1 MMLTI
6 LAESAL
12 RAFVLGGAVWL
23 GLTLFRVRIPSA
35 HMTAWIMVLLASL
48 SMPLLMHWTT
58 VTVTVQAPAMPAMVP
73 LEALPSAQSLGPEAL
88 PALPVP
94 AGGVSAATSQLS
106 HHGAAVDWWM
116 VATVIY
122 ALVAAFMLL
131 RLALGLHLTWR
142 IVRASRPLHEKW
154 TADWDVR
161 VSSAITGP
169 VTVGS
174 IILVPSDHA
183 DWDATKRQAVLAHEG
198 AHVTHGDFYLLL
210 LASLNRVLFWFSP
223 FAWWQLARLAELAE
237 IISDDRAIEVLSDRV
252 SYAEVLLEL
261 VQGAQGKGQGRAPGT
276 IQGIIQG
283 NSVALE
289 MARGFTVP
297 TRIEIILAAATLPP
311 RLGWRKRLSIV
322 AAILPFVIASAGS
335 IAYRTV
341 PAAAHGVDAAIDGA
355 ATARRPQHTTFYAM
369 GSGNAVF
376 AISGE
381 GDDLFGQVT
390 GARRLH
396 LAALT
401 DGSYS
406 YSAAA
411 GEITFAGGYDRQS
424 AELALRQSGRE
435 VRAVRIASLSG
446 ETAASDKARADQY
459 VGWYRLTPT
468 RVLTVTREG
477 DHVLAQDTGQPPV
490 ELAAIG
496 ADAFSGRN
504 GEVVIFLRDDK
515 DQNNPKVD
523 RILFQEPVYGPRIA
537 RRVDAEQ
544 ARAVEAAFTRRVAE
558 ISSRFAEQTPAPGS
572 REAVLRGIEDVRR
585 GTPNYDRMSEGLAA
599 SIKRQLP
606 NLQTM
611 LASFGEV
618 DQIFFR
624 GVGGAG
630 YDIYGVTFANGSAE
644 FRIALASDGK
654 VNDVVLHADGNGEP
668 GGVVECG
675 KEASLKPPSNNIPIH
690 IVLFNN
696 TGSDVQIYNLD
707 AAGRR
712 TEHGTIADSK
722 WSMVLTSVNSPWVI
736 TDRSGQCLQVVLPGL
751 DTRYHPIETGATD
764 ARLSAKPSRNAPQAG
779 SEEGLREY
787 IIGLAQGQPNYD
799 HMTPELADWTRL
811 ELPYDQ
817 AIMKKLGELR
827 ALSFRGLTR
836 TGMNIY
842 MASFANGTAEWRIGL
857 ARNGAISRIAL
868 GPQY

>member
-1 MMLTI
+1 MMLSI

-23 GLTLFRVRIPSA
+23 GLHLFRVRIPSA

-58 VTVTVQAPAMPAMVP
+58 VTFTMQAPPMPP
-73 LEALPSAQSLGPEAL
+73 LEALPSAELLRPEAL
-88 PALPVP
+88 PALPAP
-94 AGGVSAATSQLS
+94 EGDVSVATSHPG
-106 HHGAAVDWWM
+106 HHGTAVDWWT

-122 ALVAAFMLL
+122 VLVTAFMLL

-154 TADWDVR
+154 TDDWDVR
-161 VSSAITGP
+161 ASSDITGP

-174 IILVPSDHA
+174 TILVPPDYT

-198 AHVTHGDFYLLL
+198 AHVANGDFHLLL
-210 LASLNRVLFWFSP
+210 LASLNRAIFWFSP

-237 IISDDRAIEVLSDRV
+237 IISDDRAIEALSDRV

-261 VQGAQGKGQGRAPGT
+261 VQGAQGKAQGKA
-276 IQGIIQG
+276 QG
-283 NSVALE
+283 NSQGNSLALE

-311 RLGWRKRLSIV
+311 RLGWRKRFSIV
-322 AAILPFVIASAGS
+322 AVILPFVIVSAGS

-341 PAAAHGVDAAIDGA
+341 PAAAHAVDAATDGA
-355 ATARRPQHTTFYAM
+355 ATERRPQHTAFYAM
-369 GSGNAVF
+369 GSGAVF

-390 GARRLH
+390 GARRLR
-396 LAALT
+396 LAALK
-401 DGSYS
+401 DGTYS

-411 GEITFAGGYDRQS
+411 GEITFAGGYDPQS
-424 AELALRQSGRE
+424 KELALRQYGHE
-435 VRAVRIASLSG
+435 ARAVRIAELSG
-446 ETAASDKARADQY
+446 EASASDKARLDQY

-468 RVLTVTREG
+468 RVLAVTREG
-477 DHVLAQDTGQPPV
+477 DHVLAQDTGRAPA
-490 ELAAIG
+490 ELAASG
-496 ADAFSGRN
+496 TDAFMGEN

-515 DQNNPKVD
+515 AQDDSRIN
-523 RILFQEPVYGPRIA
+523 RILFQDPVYGPRIA
-537 RRVDAEQ
+537 PRVDAAQ
-544 ARAVEAAFTRRVAE
+544 ARAAEAAFARRVAE
-558 ISSRFAEQTPAPGS
+558 VSSRFAEQAPAPGS
-572 REAVLRGIEDVRR
+572 REAVLRGIEDIRR
-585 GTPNYDRMSEGLAA
+585 GTPNYDRMGEGLAA
-599 SIKRQLP
+599 NIRRQLP
-606 NLQTM
+606 DLQAM
-611 LASFGEV
+611 LVSFGAV

-630 YDIYGVTFANGSAE
+630 YDIYGVKFANGSAE
-644 FRIALASDGK
+644 FRVLLAPDGK
-654 VNDVVLHADGNGEP
+654 VRDVLMHADGNDEP
-668 GGVVECG
+668 GGAVECG
-675 KEASLKPPSNNIPIH
+675 KEASLKPPSDNIPIH
-690 IVLFNN
+690 ITLFNN
-696 TGSDVQIYNLD
+696 TGSDIQIYNLD
-707 AAGRR
+707 RNGGR
-712 TEHGTIADSK
+712 TEHGTIADSR
-722 WSMVLTSVNSPWVI
+722 WSVVLTSVNSPWVV
-736 TDRSGQCLQVVLPGL
+736 TDRSGQCLQVVLPGQ
-751 DTRYHPIETGATD
+751 DTRYHPIEAGGTD
-764 ARLSAKPSRNAPQAG
+764 MPVRSSKASRNAPQAG

>member
-1 MMLTI
+1 MMLSI

-23 GLTLFRVRIPSA
+23 GLYFFRVRIPSA
-35 HMTAWIMVLLASL
+35 HMTAWTMVLLASL

-58 VTVTVQAPAMPAMVP
+58 VTFTVQAPP
-73 LEALPSAQSLGPEAL
+73 LPPLDVLPSTEPTRPEAL
-88 PALPVP
+88 PTLPAP
-94 AGGVSAATSQLS
+94 EGGVSVATSHPG
-106 HHGAAVDWWM
+106 HHGIAVNWWM

-122 ALVAAFMLL
+122 VLVAAFMLL

-161 VSSAITGP
+161 ASSDITGP

-174 IILVPSDHA
+174 TILVPPDYT

-198 AHVTHGDFYLLL
+198 AHIANGDFYLLL

-237 IISDDRAIEVLSDRV
+237 IISDDRAIEALSDRI

-261 VQGAQGKGQGRAPGT
+261 VQGAQRKS
-276 IQGIIQG
+276 QGIVQG
-283 NSVALE
+283 NLQGKAIALE

-311 RLGWRKRLSIV
+311 RLGWRKRFSIV
-322 AAILPFVIASAGS
+322 AVTLPFVIVSAGS
-335 IAYRTV
+335 IVYRTV
-341 PAAAHGVDAAIDGA
+341 PAAAHAVDAATDGA
-355 ATARRPQHTTFYAM
+355 ATAHRPPHTAFYAM
-369 GSGNAVF
+369 GSGAVF

-381 GDDLFGQVT
+381 GDELFGQVT
-390 GARRLH
+390 GARRLR
-396 LAALT
+396 LAALK
-401 DGSYS
+401 DGSTS

-411 GEITFAGGYDRQS
+411 GEITFAGGYDPRS
-424 AELALRQSGRE
+424 KELALRQHGHE
-435 VRAVRIASLSG
+435 VRAVRIAELSR
-446 ETAASDKARADQY
+446 EASASDKGRSDQY

-468 RVLTVTREG
+468 RVLAVTREG
-477 DHVLAQDTGQPPV
+477 DHVLAQDTGRAPA
-490 ELAAIG
+490 ELAASST
-496 ADAFSGRN
+496 DAFMGEN

-515 DQNNPKVD
+515 AEIN
-523 RILFQEPVYGPRIA
+523 RILFQDPVYGPRIA
-537 RRVDAEQ
+537 PRVDAEQ
-544 ARAVEAAFTRRVAE
+544 ARVAEAAFARRVAE
-558 ISSRFAEQTPAPGS
+558 VSSRFAEQTPAPGS
-572 REAVLRGIEDVRR
+572 REAVLRGIEDIRR

-599 SIKRQLP
+599 NIRRQLP
-606 NLQTM
+606 GLQAM
-611 LASFGEV
+611 IASFGEV

-624 GVGGAG
+624 GVGGSG
-630 YDIYGVTFANGSAE
+630 YDIYGVKFANGSAE
-644 FRIALASDGK
+644 FRVLLAGDGK
-654 VNDVVLHADGNGEP
+654 VNDVVLHADGNDEP

-675 KEASLKPPSNNIPIH
+675 KEASLKPPSDNIPIH
-690 IVLFNN
+690 ITLFNN
-696 TGSDVQIYNLD
+696 TGRDIQIYNLD
-707 AAGRR
+707 RSGGR

-722 WSMVLTSVNSPWVI
+722 WSVIQTSVNSPWVI
-736 TDRSGQCLQVVLPGL
+736 TDRSGQCLQVVLPGE
-751 DTRYHPIETGATD
+751 DTRYHPIEAGGTD
-764 ARLSAKPSRNAPQAG
+764 MTVRSSKPSRNAPQAG

-787 IIGLAQGQPNYD
+787 IIGLSQGQPNYD

-811 ELPYDQ
+811 QLPYDQ
-817 AIMKKLGELR
+817 AVVRKLGELR

-857 ARNGAISRIAL
+857 ARNGAVARIAL

>member
-1 MMLTI
+1 MMLSI

-23 GLTLFRVRIPSA
+23 GLQLFRVRIPSA

-58 VTVTVQAPAMPAMVP
+58 VTFTVQAPPMPP
-73 LEALPSAQSLGPEAL
+73 LEALPSAELLRPEAL
-88 PALPVP
+88 PALP
-94 AGGVSAATSQLS
+94 ALEGGVSVATSHPG
-106 HHGAAVDWWM
+106 HHGTAVSWWM
-116 VATVIY
+116 VATVLY
-122 ALVAAFMLL
+122 VLVAAFMLL

-154 TADWDVR
+154 TDDWDVR
-161 VSSAITGP
+161 ASSGITGP

-174 IILVPSDHA
+174 TILVPPDYT

-198 AHVTHGDFYLLL
+198 AHVANGDFYLLL

-237 IISDDRAIEVLSDRV
+237 IISDDRAIEALSDRV

-261 VQGAQGKGQGRAPGT
+261 VQGAQGKA
-276 IQGIIQG
+276 QG
-283 NSVALE
+283 NSLALE

-311 RLGWRKRLSIV
+311 RLGWRKRFSIV
-322 AAILPFVIASAGS
+322 AVILPFVIVSAGS

-341 PAAAHGVDAAIDGA
+341 PAAAHAVDAATDGA
-355 ATARRPQHTTFYAM
+355 ATAHRPLHTAFYGM
-369 GSGNAVF
+369 GSGAVF

-381 GDDLFGQVT
+381 GDELFGQVT
-390 GARRLH
+390 GARRLR
-396 LAALT
+396 LAAMK
-401 DGSYS
+401 DGTYS

-411 GEITFAGGYDRQS
+411 GEITFAGGYDPQS
-424 AELALRQSGRE
+424 KELALRQHGHE
-435 VRAVRIASLSG
+435 ARAVRIAELSG
-446 ETAASDKARADQY
+446 ETVASDKSRPDQY

-468 RVLTVTREG
+468 RVLAVTREG
-477 DHVLAQDTGQPPV
+477 DHVLAQDTGRAPG
-490 ELAAIG
+490 ELAASG
-496 ADAFSGRN
+496 TDAFVGEN

-515 DQNNPKVD
+515 AEIN
-523 RILFQEPVYGPRIA
+523 RILFQDPVYGPRIA
-537 RRVDAEQ
+537 PRVDAEQ
-544 ARAVEAAFTRRVAE
+544 ARGAEAAFARRVAE
-558 ISSRFAEQTPAPGS
+558 VSSRFAEQTPAPGS
-572 REAVLRGIEDVRR
+572 REAVLRGIEDIKR

-599 SIKRQLP
+599 IIRRQLP
-606 NLQTM
+606 DLQAM
-611 LASFGEV
+611 LVSFGAV

-630 YDIYGVTFANGSAE
+630 YDIYGVKFANGSAE
-644 FRIALASDGK
+644 FRVLLAGDGK
-654 VNDVVLHADGNGEP
+654 VRDVVIHADGNDEP
-668 GGVVECG
+668 GGAVECG
-675 KEASLKPPSNNIPIH
+675 KEASLKPPSDNIPIH
-690 IVLFNN
+690 ITLFNN
-696 TGSDVQIYNLD
+696 TGSDIQIYNLD
-707 AAGRR
+707 RNGGR

-722 WSMVLTSVNSPWVI
+722 WSVILTSVNSPWVV
-736 TDRSGQCLQVVLPGL
+736 TDRSGQCLQVVLPGQ
-751 DTRYHPIETGATD
+751 DTRYHPIEAGGTD
-764 ARLSAKPSRNAPQAG
+764 MPVRSNKPSRNAPQAG

-787 IIGLAQGQPNYD
+787 IIGLSQGQPNYD

-811 ELPYDQ
+811 QLPYDQ
-817 AIMKKLGELR
+817 AVVRKLGELR

-857 ARNGAISRIAL
+857 ARNGAVARIAL